1 MRRGPARD
9 AACVPHATRRSR
21 GTAKRS
27 IDRQWVGR
35 HPRPVM
41 HSSPLDVLVQQSSRR
56 ASASLLRYTYSMPTP
71 TPLCGDPR
79 SVPQDNHVSNIR
91 RRLFPVRDTECNSAV
106 LRCLCASSAGNTS
119 ETTFALRVRC
129 VTWEDDTQGAA
140 DERPALLHGFP
151 PLLVEVQITR
161 PPARDAP
168 LRSPSRLCGAASRKR
183 RSLLCGLCMRRGPA
197 RDAAC
202 VPHATR
208 RSRGT
213 AKRSIDRQWVGR
225 HPRPVMHSSPLDV
238 LVQQSS
244 RRASASLLRY
254 TYSMPTPTPLCG
266 DPRSVPQ
273 DNHVSNIR
281 RRLFP
286 VPTRSA
292 ILLCCAACALLQR
305 ETLRRRR
312 SRCESAV

>member
-140 DERPALLHGFP
+140 GRSRREAGFTPRFPSVVGGGADHQTPGERR
-151 PLLVEVQITR
+151 V
-161 PPARDAP
+161 
-168 LRSPSRLCGAASRKR
+168 LRSPSRGQALSSHAT
-183 RSLLCGLCMRRGPA
+183 SLLQIPLFKDPEGKPHSRLPA
-197 RDAAC
+197 RSSA
-202 VPHATR
+202 R
-208 RSRGT
+208 
-213 AKRSIDRQWVGR
+213 IDRTQSKARTLIPFV
-225 HPRPVMHSSPLDV
+225 
-238 LVQQSS
+238 VQVK
-244 RRASASLLRY
+244 RGANVFLSLLGILSPHNLAPPEN
-254 TYSMPTPTPLCG
+254 TGIPNFLPPS
-266 DPRSVPQ
+266 
-273 DNHVSNIR
+273 
-281 RRLFP
+281 
-286 VPTRSA
+286 SA
-292 ILLCCAACALLQR
+292 GH
-305 ETLRRRR
+305 
-312 SRCESAV
+312 S